1 LGTKPPVGFHEV
13 GLGRQVA
20 LHAQLVIGEER
31 RGVEGVGLA
40 LFDGEAVLGD
50 HPLVIGG
57 EAVVPDQERQ
67 VLQLFPAVG
76 DAGMGEDDLRV
87 LLEDRGDVDDRDLLG
102 RGVERLQQVAAHV
115 ELDAV
120 GQQERAVVDLRAA
133 GDDRHVEAAFRVGA
147 IRDGLVEAAMFGLG
161 QPVGAEG
168 DLIRSCAAGASGE
181 RGGQARRKDVR
192 SMGGFSPKVVV
203 MPPTLGTRARTARAG

>member
-1 LGTKPPVGFHEV
+1 
-13 GLGRQVA
+13 
-20 LHAQLVIGEER
+20 
-31 RGVEGVGLA
+31 
-40 LFDGEAVLGD
+40 VLGD

-120 GQQERAVVDLRAA
+120 GQQERAVVDLRTA
-133 GDDRHVEAAFRVGA
+133 GDDLDVEAAFGVGA
-147 IRDGLVEAAMFGLG
+147 VGDRLVEAAMFGLG
-161 QPVGAEG
+161 EPVGAEG
-168 DLIRSCAAGASGE
+168 DLESGL
-181 RGGQARRKDVR
+181 ARRGAAASAAASAKKGRAKHFR
-192 SMGGFSPKVVV
+192 SSPRRWLLCRRA
-203 MPPTLGTRARTARAG
+203 LGPCPEL